1 MFPVKQSADRIS
13 VSLAS
18 VPPLVN
24 HDSVNCPP
32 GVSNAI
38 FCDRSLWLGGEQGRV
53 TLERIEL
60 PIDLRVDF
68 VIRAAERPTLAVC
81 DDAPEKIEPLMARRH
96 PTRTDLWRGR

>member
-1 MFPVKQSADRIS
+1 VKQSADRIS

-38 FCDRSLWLGGEQGRV
+38 FCDRSLWLGGDQGRD
-53 TLERIEL
+53 TLERIER
-60 PIDLRVDF
+60 PMHLRVDF
-68 VIRAAERPTLAVC
+68 VIRAA
-81 DDAPEKIEPLMARRH
+81 DAH
-96 PTRTDLWRGR
+96 CV